1 MISGG
6 GKDVVAGNEMVAGKD
21 ETLNAK
27 SLILKRE

>member
-6 GKDVVAGNEMVAGKD
+6 GKDVVAGKEMVAGKD
-21 ETLNAK
+21 EALNAK